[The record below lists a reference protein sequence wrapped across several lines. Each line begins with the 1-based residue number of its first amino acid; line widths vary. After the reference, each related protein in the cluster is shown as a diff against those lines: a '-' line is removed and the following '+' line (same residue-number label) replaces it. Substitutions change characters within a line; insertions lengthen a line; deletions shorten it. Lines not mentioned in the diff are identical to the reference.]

1 MSSNQKIEASSLLVT
16 TVKGVGEKV
25 SLNLNKLG
33 IQTIEDLLFH
43 FPINYQDRTKLNKIA
58 SLEPDQEFV
67 VQGVIEKVS
76 QTFVPRKMLLVKIKD
91 TTGHIYLRFFY
102 YFPGLRNV
110 FKEGSKIQVAG
121 ISRLGRYG
129 LETIHPDYELIVNDE
144 FKPQILPKY
153 RLTKGISQQKM
164 RNLIQAA
171 IELVKNKG
179 IEIQDYLHLEHQ
191 YQPQ

>member
-43 FPINYQDRTKLNKIA
+43 FPINYQDRTKLIKIA

-76 QTFVPRKMLLVKIKD
+76 QTFVPVSYTHLTLP
-91 TTGHIYLRFFY
+91 TT
-102 YFPGLRNV
+102 
-110 FKEGSKIQVAG
+110 
-121 ISRLGRYG
+121 
-129 LETIHPDYELIVNDE
+129 
-144 FKPQILPKY
+144 
-153 RLTKGISQQKM
+153 
-164 RNLIQAA
+164 
-171 IELVKNKG
+171 
-179 IEIQDYLHLEHQ
+179 
-191 YQPQ
+191 